1 MEPYMYKI
9 DQDGDTILILQK
21 ANQPIAAQESDL
33 PWDGALPQYLT
44 EEARRNEA
52 EVITRTGRQHAN
64 RREVWMQ
71 LSSSKLA
78 LAFPKCRQMTPSN
91 LPDTRSSIAYKY
103 ILLAESWDEK
113 AVELVM
119 NIIHGRTANIPERIS
134 LDMLTKVAVV
144 VAHYECSEA
153 LKPYADKWIAKL
165 DEPFPTSYS
174 RNLVLRLFISWV
186 FADEFDFRELTR
198 VVVRESRG
206 PMHSLSLPLPE
217 RIIKAIDKKRRRII
231 DKLFFSLNE
240 LKKGL
245 GKHSPTCSSIYP
257 AHSAPSCCTILPDAL
272 VDGLRDVGLE
282 SVPNAQFSG
291 YSIVAL
297 EEALRRFE
305 RPNVA
310 SLLWSCE
317 LHGSLCFLPAEVNH
331 VLHGLQLENVQ
342 GLDLAQFD
350 GTGKSVKFDD

>member
-1 MEPYMYKI
+1 MKPFMYKI
-9 DQDGDTILILQK
+9 DEDGDTVLILQK
-21 ANQPIAAQESDL
+21 ANQPIEPRETDY
-33 PWDGALPQYLT
+33 PWDDALPQYLT

-52 EVITRTGRQHAN
+52 E
-64 RREVWMQ
+64 

-78 LAFPKCRQMTPSN
+78 LASPKCRQMTPSN
-91 LPDTRSSIAYKY
+91 LPETRSNVAYKY

-113 AVELVM
+113 ALELVM
-119 NIIHGRTANIPERIS
+119 SIIHGHTADIPERIS
-134 LDMLTKVAVV
+134 LDTLAKVAVV
-144 VAHYECSEA
+144 VAHYECSEV

-165 DEPFPTSYS
+165 DEPFPTSYG
-174 RNLVLRLFISWV
+174 RNLVLRLFVSWV
-186 FADEFDFRELTR
+186 FADEFDFKELTR

-206 PMHSLSLPLPE
+206 PMHSLGLPLPE
-217 RIIKAIDKKRRRII
+217 RIIKAVDKKRRRTI
-231 DKLFFSLNE
+231 DKLFFNLNE

-331 VLHGLQLENVQ
+331 LLHGLQLENVP
-342 GLDLAQFD
+342 GLELSQFRNE
-350 GTGKSVKFDD
+350 GS

>member
-1 MEPYMYKI
+1 MEPFMYKI
-9 DQDGDTILILQK
+9 DEDGDTILILQK
-21 ANQPIAAQESDL
+21 ANQPLAARESDL
-33 PWDGALPQYLT
+33 PWDDALPQYLT

-52 EVITRTGRQHAN
+52 EVTTRAARHHAN
-64 RREVWMQ
+64 HREVWMQ

-78 LAFPKCRQMTPSN
+78 LASPKCRQMTPSN
-91 LPDTRSSIAYKY
+91 LPETRSSIAYKY
-103 ILLAESWDEK
+103 ILLAEGWDEK
-113 AVELVM
+113 ALELVM
-119 NIIHGRTANIPERIS
+119 NVIHGRTTNVPERIS
-134 LDMLTKVAVV
+134 LDMLAKIAVI

-174 RNLVLRLFISWV
+174 RNLVLRLFIAWV
-186 FADEFDFRELTR
+186 FADEFDFKELTR

-206 PMHSLSLPLPE
+206 PMHALGLPLPE
-217 RIIKAIDKKRRRII
+217 RIISKRRTI
-231 DKLFFSLNE
+231 DQLFFNLNE

-305 RPNVA
+305 RPHVA

-317 LHGSLCFLPAEVNH
+317 LHGSTTFLPAEVNY
-331 VLHGLQLENVQ
+331 VLRGLQLEDIQ
-342 GLDLAQFD
+342 GLELSQF
-350 GTGKSVKFDD
+350 

>member
-1 MEPYMYKI
+1 MEPYIYKI

-33 PWDGALPQYLT
+33 PWDDALPQYLT

-52 EVITRTGRQHAN
+52 EVTIRTGRHHAN

-78 LAFPKCRQMTPSN
+78 LASPKCRQMTPSN

-217 RIIKAIDKKRRRII
+217 RIISK
-231 DKLFFSLNE
+231 
-240 LKKGL
+240 
-245 GKHSPTCSSIYP
+245 SPISIGNQIYSS
-257 AHSAPSCCTILPDAL
+257 
-272 VDGLRDVGLE
+272 
-282 SVPNAQFSG
+282 
-291 YSIVAL
+291 
-297 EEALRRFE
+297 
-305 RPNVA
+305 
-310 SLLWSCE
+310 
-317 LHGSLCFLPAEVNH
+317 
-331 VLHGLQLENVQ
+331 
-342 GLDLAQFD
+342 
-350 GTGKSVKFDD
+350 

>member
-1 MEPYMYKI
+1 MEPFMYKI
-9 DQDGDTILILQK
+9 DGDGDTILILQK
-21 ANQPIAAQESDL
+21 ANQPIAARDSDT
-33 PWDGALPQYLT
+33 PWDDALPQYLT
-44 EEARRNEA
+44 EEARRNGSE
-52 EVITRTGRQHAN
+52 
-64 RREVWMQ
+64 

-78 LAFPKCRQMTPSN
+78 LASPKCRQLTPSN
-91 LPDTRSSIAYKY
+91 LPETRSSIAYKY
-103 ILLAESWDEK
+103 ILLAEGWDEK
-113 AVELVM
+113 ALELVM
-119 NIIHGRTANIPERIS
+119 NIIHGRTAGVPEQIS
-134 LDMLTKVAVV
+134 LDMLAKIAVI

-153 LKPYADKWIAKL
+153 LKPYADKWISKL

-186 FADEFDFRELTR
+186 FTDEFDFKELTR
-198 VVVRESRG
+198 IVVRESRG
-206 PMHSLSLPLPE
+206 PMHSLGLPLPA

-245 GKHSPTCSSIYP
+245 GKPSPTCSSIYP

-310 SLLWSCE
+310 SLLWSCQ
-317 LHGSLCFLPAEVNH
+317 LHGSLCFLPAEVSH
-331 VLHGLQLENVQ
+331 VLRGLQLENVQ
-342 GLDLAQFD
+342 GLELSHFCDV
-350 GTGKSVKFDD
+350 GKGV

>member
-1 MEPYMYKI
+1 MEPFKYKI
-9 DQDGDTILILQK
+9 DQDGDTILILRK
-21 ANQPIAAQESDL
+21 PNQPIAARDHDA
-33 PWDGALPQYLT
+33 PWDDALPQYLT
-44 EEARRNEA
+44 EDARRNES
-52 EVITRTGRQHAN
+52 E
-64 RREVWMQ
+64 
-71 LSSSKLA
+71 LSSSRLA
-78 LAFPKCRQMTPSN
+78 LASPKCRQMTPSN
-91 LPDTRSSIAYKY
+91 LPETRSSIAYKY
-103 ILLAESWDEK
+103 ILLAQSWDEK
-113 AVELVM
+113 ALGLVM
-119 NIIHGRTANIPERIS
+119 NIIHGRTADVADKIS
-134 LDMLTKVAVV
+134 LDMLAKVAVV

-153 LKPYADKWIAKL
+153 LKPYANRWISKL
-165 DEPFPTSYS
+165 SEPFPTSYS

-186 FADEFDFRELTR
+186 FADEFDFKELTR

-206 PMHSLSLPLPE
+206 PMHSLGLPLPE
-217 RIIKAIDKKRRRII
+217 RIIKTIDKKRRRII
-231 DKLFFSLNE
+231 DQLFFNLNE

-282 SVPNAQFSG
+282 AVPSAQFSG

-317 LHGSLCFLPAEVNH
+317 LHGSLCFLPAEVSH
-331 VLHGLQLENVQ
+331 VLHGQQLENVQ
-342 GLDLAQFD
+342 GLELSQFRD
-350 GTGKSVKFDD
+350 VA